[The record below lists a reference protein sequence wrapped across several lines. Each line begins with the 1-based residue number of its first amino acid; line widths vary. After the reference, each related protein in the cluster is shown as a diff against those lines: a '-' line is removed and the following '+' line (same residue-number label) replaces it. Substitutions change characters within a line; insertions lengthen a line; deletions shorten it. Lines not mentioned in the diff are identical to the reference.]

1 MFVVSIPIA
10 MFIATAYC
18 LIDAISTFYTMS
30 RNNAIF
36 IILANFLAGG
46 YVPIPFFPEPFRK
59 IAEFL
64 PFAAMQNMPL
74 RIYSG
79 NISGKEVIAGIG
91 LQIFWLVILVILGKL
106 LMNHSLKRV
115 ISQGG

>member
-1 MFVVSIPIA
+1 